1 MDVDYTSIDLNPS
14 LCPTAPFRRIECNMH
29 AGQSLSFSSWIQY
42 TQTARLPSILFIQVY
57 GVLVFFFLGLQ
68 SRLSISLALPFP
80 SSIPQDIFFSENLG
94 CYSLTFRPI
103 SKQLS
108 NERPSNVKD
117 HLSESCDHHLVVL
130 EKLRYVLFR
139 IHPLHTYTH
148 TKYELILSLRTRT
161 RMSQFTFVNSSIK
174 SNLLRCC

>member
-1 MDVDYTSIDLNPS
+1 MLIILQSTSIPHCAPLHRSDGLNATCMLDS
-14 LCPTAPFRRIECNMH
+14 RFH
-29 AGQSLSFSSWIQY
+29 FQAGY
-42 TQTARLPSILFIQVY
+42 SILKQPVFPLFFLYKFMVCSC
-57 GVLVFFFLGLQ
+57 FFFWGLQ

-94 CYSLTFRPI
+94 CYSLTVRPI

-139 IHPLHTYTH
+139 IHPLHTHTH
-148 TKYELILSLRTRT
+148 IQN
-161 RMSQFTFVNSSIK
+161 MN
-174 SNLLRCC
+174 